1 MKTNCSTYTM
11 AKGFIDTPLEGNS
24 ITRPSNL
31 NTGEIRQPPVVAQPG
46 GDTHTGGA
54 EDTGDGQR
62 SPSSSTTE
70 ENVVSAVSSPPPDSV
85 SFSPASA
92 SSGSPGPE
100 HQAGHHF
107 SLPTLP
113 PYRENANR
121 SVEELNELAL
131 QDSENN
137 NVDENS
143 NDQQYD
149 QYTNYHQEYGRH
161 QFVPDQSVRPRTRMS
176 QPSVDEHDHAPYN
189 YEYAIRRRSGSFS
202 HRRNQSEDL
211 SLSSASFDS
220 GLTYPQLPN
229 INSASGYS
237 QPDRLPRLPSQQDQ
251 WIEQRHP
258 PRCAPTGAHDTARG
272 WFPLS
277 LRGGGYGPQ
286 PPPTQENVRQEAQ
299 ELLLNFTSD
308 ALQRNHLPVPEND
321 IIRKGF
327 SNPAW
332 LKAGQE
338 LRMLA
343 DAFADTEERR
353 RVRCMAE
360 SVNMASI
367 NMENFFQLCGEL
379 FCGGI
384 TRERIVALF
393 TFVGDVAV
401 HQVRHRGEQFLSV
414 LLKWSFRY
422 LVDNICKWVQE
433 AGGWGVVLNQGMNI
447 LYKTV
452 VFMCCLVG
460 TVAGGV
466 YIWKTLKDM

>member
-1 MKTNCSTYTM
+1 MRSRGANSTM
-11 AKGFIDTPLEGNS
+11 AKGFINTPVEDNS
-24 ITRPSNL
+24 ITRPSSL
-31 NTGEIRQPPVVAQPG
+31 NTGEIRQAPQAQTG
-46 GDTHTGGA
+46 GDSHTGGA
-54 EDTGDGQR
+54 EDTLEGR
-62 SPSSSTTE
+62 ISPSSSTTE
-70 ENVVSAVSSPPPDSV
+70 ENVVSAVSSPPPYSA

-100 HQAGHHF
+100 YQARHHF

-113 PYRENANR
+113 PYQQNANR

-149 QYTNYHQEYGRH
+149 QYANYHQEYGRH
-161 QFVPDQSVRPRTRMS
+161 QFVPDPSVRPRTRMS
-176 QPSVDEHDHAPYN
+176 QPSSDEADHAPYN

-211 SLSSASFDS
+211 SLSSASFDA
-220 GLTYPQLPN
+220 GLSYPQLPN
-229 INSASGYS
+229 VNSAAGYT
-237 QPDRLPRLPSQQDQ
+237 QPDRLPRLPSHQDQ
-251 WIEQRHP
+251 WGEERHP
-258 PRCAPTGAHDTARG
+258 ARCAQAGAHDMARG

-308 ALQRNHLPVPEND
+308 ALQLNHLPVPEND

-332 LKAGQE
+332 LRAGQE

-343 DAFADTEERR
+343 DAFADTEERK
-353 RVRCMAE
+353 RVRHMAE
-360 SVNMASI
+360 RVNMACI
-367 NMENFFQLCGEL
+367 NMDNFFHLCGEL
-379 FCGGI
+379 FHGGI

-422 LVDNICKWVQE
+422 LVDHICKWVQE
-433 AGGWGVVLNQGMNI
+433 AGGWGVVLSQSMNF
-447 LYKTV
+447 LYKSV

-466 YIWKTLKDM
+466 YIWKSLKEM